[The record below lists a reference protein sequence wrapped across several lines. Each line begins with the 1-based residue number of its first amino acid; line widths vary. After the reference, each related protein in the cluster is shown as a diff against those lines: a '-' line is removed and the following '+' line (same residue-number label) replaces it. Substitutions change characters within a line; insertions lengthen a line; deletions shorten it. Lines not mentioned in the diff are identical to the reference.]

1 MIVVVMITVVMVYV
15 ELVNGVK
22 ADAAVHE
29 KIIYN
34 FILQEFL
41 YLQKLLYPDMK
52 TLEVNQISSK
62 IDEWLNNRF
71 EITIQLM

>member
-1 MIVVVMITVVMVYV
+1 MVVWMIVVMVYV

-22 ADAAVHE
+22 ADAAAHE

-41 YLQKLLYPDMK
+41 YLQVILYAQMK
-52 TLEVNQISSK
+52 TLEVN
-62 IDEWLNNRF
+62 
-71 EITIQLM
+71 